1 MSKLSSTFQG
11 DLKPAP
17 SPHDKQNQSSDPNGG
32 SPSTLNGPMAGNDFM
47 HWHEAQPTSL
57 GIAVMDHTLDG
68 HKPAKLETPFETDFR
83 PGVDSSK
90 K

>member
-1 MSKLSSTFQG
+1 
-11 DLKPAP
+11 
-17 SPHDKQNQSSDPNGG
+17 
-32 SPSTLNGPMAGNDFM
+32 
-47 HWHEAQPTSL
+47 L